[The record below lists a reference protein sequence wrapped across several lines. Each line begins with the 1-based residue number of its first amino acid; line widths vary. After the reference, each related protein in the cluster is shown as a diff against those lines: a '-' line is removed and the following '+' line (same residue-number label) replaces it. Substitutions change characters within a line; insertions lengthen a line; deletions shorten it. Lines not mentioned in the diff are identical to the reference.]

1 VEHVVFFSEEPGQ
14 PEFRRVADLD
24 EAVRF
29 VESLRNERG
38 VVDVA
43 VHALTPVPLSF
54 RTWYRVEVGPLGA
67 EPVDPVAVEPA
78 PDESPAVESFA
89 VESFAVESF
98 AVELDDEPAEA
109 VPVES
114 VPVEPVPVEPTAPE
128 AVEADASSLLLL
140 PAPVAELP
148 ASVYEVDGE
157 PFVLAA
163 PFEEQAADEQP
174 SEQEAVVPSVQPEH
188 SLGYFAH

>member
-67 EPVDPVAVEPA
+67 EPIDPVAVEPA
-78 PDESPAVESFA
+78 PDESPA

-114 VPVEPVPVEPTAPE
+114 VPVEPAAPE